1 VILFR
6 ACDPRFPFLWESE
19 AQPAARWHREGEGPV
34 HYFADTPVG
43 AWAEFLR
50 HEAITDPADLAG
62 VERSL
67 WAVEV
72 RRRRYTA
79 PRLDPAV
86 LTGGEDTYDAC
97 RSEATR
103 LRRRGVRGLKAPSAA
118 LRTGKAHGWRVD
130 GGEQPGRG
138 RDGWVYVLF
147 GHRPTLVGW
156 PVVERGA
163 PPVRTIVLTR
173 ALPARRA

>member
-1 VILFR
+1 MILFR
-6 ACDPRFPFLWESE
+6 VCDPRFPFLWESE

-72 RRRRYTA
+72 RQRRYAA
-79 PRLDPAV
+79 PRLDPAG

-130 GGEQPGRG
+130 GGEQPGRD

-147 GHRPTLVGW
+147 GRRPTLLGW

-163 PPVRTIVLTR
+163 APVRTIGLTR